1 MNQISIIKL
10 NIFNLKIVAL
20 SLTTPIGFVFS
31 NLESLS
37 FKHPSLGLCEIQF
50 DGIHK
55 DLIDWKEKFE
65 SELQYGSQVGI
76 KKEETLREHE
86 LSVL

>member
-1 MNQISIIKL
+1 
-10 NIFNLKIVAL
+10 VAL

-37 FKHPSLGLCEIQF
+37 FRHPSLGLCEIEF
-50 DGIHK
+50 DGVNK

-65 SELQYGSQVGI
+65 SELQYGSQALI
-76 KKEETLREHE
+76 RKEETLQEHE